1 MSRYGSRNA
10 AGGGEVAVPF
20 ACPVVVVRLYTKPG
34 CSVTVKLPPAG
45 VTSGSWMKLT
55 DGSVRLVAQTCTVPV
70 EAPPVSVNVAVCGA
84 VAVVVSI
91 TDDQSDPLGDTRL
104 TKLPL
109 ARAPSR

>member
-1 MSRYGSRNA
+1 M
-10 AGGGEVAVPF
+10 
-20 ACPVVVVRLYTKPG
+20 
-34 CSVTVKLPPAG
+34 
-45 VTSGSWMKLT
+45 
-55 DGSVRLVAQTCTVPV
+55 

-109 ARAPSR
+109 ARAPPR